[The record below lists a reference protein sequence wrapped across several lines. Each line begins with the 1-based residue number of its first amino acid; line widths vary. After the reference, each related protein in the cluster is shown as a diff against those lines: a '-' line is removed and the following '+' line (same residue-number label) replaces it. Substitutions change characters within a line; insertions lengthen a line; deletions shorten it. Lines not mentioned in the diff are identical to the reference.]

1 MVMATSA
8 PASDLWAA
16 REGSGYGWLI
26 DVPEGRAA
34 QRLAVY
40 VNGYPARI
48 EQALEEQFPALAHI
62 VGADAFAALVQRYI
76 AAVPL
81 HSYNLNDAGAGLPE
95 FLRTDRLTPRL
106 PFLPDLAQL
115 EWRVARAFHAHEH
128 TPADPSAFVDWSVE
142 DWTGAVLRF
151 QPSVALVCSDWPIRE
166 IWDARETLRADIDI
180 DLRNRP
186 DRVLVRRS
194 GYTVL
199 CESLDDTAARC
210 LAALL
215 EGQTLGRVAEALVA
229 NSSDPASVFA
239 SFARWM
245 ELRMITG
252 CERTA
257 S

>member
-1 MVMATSA
+1 MAA
-8 PASDLWAA
+8 LIVGKPLHAQW
-16 REGSGYGWLI
+16 REDESLERLI
-26 DVPEGRAA
+26 DVHDGCAA
-34 QRLAVY
+34 ERLAVY
-40 VNGYPARI
+40 VNAYPARI
-48 EQALEEQFPALAHI
+48 GDALEEQFPALAHI
-62 VGADAFAALVQRYI
+62 VGIEAFAGLVHRYI
-76 AAVPL
+76 EAVPL
-81 HSYNLNDAGAGLPE
+81 HSYNLNDAGAELPQ
-95 FLRTDRLTPRL
+95 FLGADRLTGWL

-115 EWRVARAFHAHEH
+115 EWRVARAFHAREH

-151 QPSVALVCSDWPIRE
+151 QPWVALVCCGWPIRE
-166 IWDARETLRADIDI
+166 IWDARETPRADIDI
-180 DLRNRP
+180 DLSNRP

-199 CESLDDTAARC
+199 CESLDHTAARC

-215 EGQTLGRVAEALVA
+215 EGQTLGRVTEALAA
-229 NSSDPASVFA
+229 NGSDPASVSA